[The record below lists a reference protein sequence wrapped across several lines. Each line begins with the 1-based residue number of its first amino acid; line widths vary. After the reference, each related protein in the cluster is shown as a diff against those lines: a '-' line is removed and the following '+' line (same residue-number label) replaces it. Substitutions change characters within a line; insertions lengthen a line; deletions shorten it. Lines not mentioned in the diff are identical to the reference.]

1 VISFKLFVER
11 ALGLI
16 ETVKFKDVGPV
27 AAKVD
32 SGNGAYNVLHGINI
46 QKHNDGITFDTVGG
60 KKLFKKVK
68 EYIDINI
75 GSGNIEKR
83 PVVTFDITI
92 GNNHYPNTPFS
103 IADRAQNE
111 QKVLIGKDFITKLGG
126 LVDVTKTNNISKP
139 TSSDLSQLKQ

>member
-16 ETVKFKDVGPV
+16 ETVKFKEIGPV

-32 SGNGAYNVLHGINI
+32 SGNGAYNVLHGSNLKEVNGGL
-46 QKHNDGITFDTVGG
+46 QFNTVNN
-60 KKLFKKVK
+60 KKLFKRIK

-83 PVVTFDITI
+83 PVVLFDIEI
-92 GNNHYPNTPFS
+92 GGKHYPNTPFS
-103 IADRAQNE
+103 IADREQNE

-126 LVDVTKTNNISKP
+126 LVDVTKVNNISKP
-139 TSSDLSQLKQ
+139 TSSDPSQLKQ